1 MTHHAQLVFVCVH
14 VCAGTR
20 VCLGVCGGQKTT
32 FVVVLQL
39 FSTLFCFGFC
49 YFFPFFFFKDKI
61 SHWLYSVTIPCHHQ
75 YCDAVGPLPTYTAV
89 AIGNLN
95 SMKSMFPLEAE
106 QGLLVSL

>member
-14 VCAGTR
+14 VCAGTH

-49 YFFPFFFFKDKI
+49 SFFPFFFKDKNL
-61 SHWLYSVTIPCHHQ
+61 SLALLSDNPVSPPIP
-75 YCDAVGPLPTYTAV
+75 
-89 AIGNLN
+89 
-95 SMKSMFPLEAE
+95 
-106 QGLLVSL
+106 